1 MMLALEMFRSIPRTV
16 AGKAMGSRMPGLLS
30 GYAAPLRLVT
40 IDPPK
45 SDRPGWARIR
55 TRLSG
60 ICGSDL
66 GMLSGKTSLYFSA
79 VVSLPFVP
87 GHEVVGE
94 LLDDCEDLPAG
105 TRVVLDPVLTCA
117 ARSVEPCENC
127 AAGEHERLLPD
138 HRRQPVARPPD
149 RVLQGHRRRLGPAAV
164 GAPQPDA
171 RRARGLLRRAGAAR
185 RAGRLR
191 GAHRAARRRPGQRPG
206 ARQRRRLGGA
216 VRDAGAARADAGR
229 RDHRGRQARPPAGA
243 RPRARR
249 HRGGRARA
257 RCCAGC
263 GARRARSSS
272 SPSTPRRTCSAAS
285 TSPSTRSAASSRW
298 RPRLQATRAGGRVV
312 MSGMPAPADLSAA
325 WFREL
330 EVVGTY
336 ASSGGTPFPQAME
349 LVGHD
354 TVARIA
360 KSVASYPLHRWREAL
375 DHAHSAGGLGTVKV
389 AFDPRSSHSESP
401 RFRARGRRPD
411 AAVGRP
417 RRSRFPA
424 RGSSRSAPAWST
436 RRRRCPPS
444 LTSTRRSAR
453 RC

>member
-1 MMLALEMFRSIPRTV
+1 MMLALEMFRSIPRTA
-16 AGKAMGSRMPGLLS
+16 AGKVMGSRMPGILS

-127 AAGEHERLLPD
+127 AAGHTNVCSRITVGNLSPGLQTGFCKDTGGGWGQQLSAHRSQMHVVPEGYSDEQALLVE
-138 HRRQPVARPPD
+138 PVACAVHTALRAGIRAND
-149 RVLQGHRRRLGPAAV
+149 RVLISGAGSVGLFATLAIRQLTPAGEIIVVAKHGHQKELATELGATEVVAPDEVLRRVRRSTGAFQLKPEFSSPYLLGGVDVAIDAV
-164 GAPQPDA
+164 GSKQS
-171 RRARGLLRRAGAAR
+171 LE
-185 RAGRLR
+185 
-191 GAHRAARRRPGQRPG
+191 
-206 ARQRRRLGGA
+206 
-216 VRDAGAARADAGR
+216 
-229 RDHRGRQARPPAGA
+229 
-243 RPRARR
+243 
-249 HRGGRARA
+249 
-257 RCCAGC
+257 
-263 GARRARSSS
+263 
-272 SPSTPRRTCSAAS
+272 
-285 TSPSTRSAASSRW
+285 TS
-298 RPRLQATRAGGRVV
+298 LQATRAGGRVV
-312 MSGMPAPADLSAA
+312 MSGMPSPADLSAA

-330 EVVGTY
+330 ELVGTY
-336 ASSGGTPFPQAME
+336 ASSGDAFPQAIE

-354 TVARIA
+354 AVARIA

-389 AFDPRSSHSESP
+389 AFDPRSSQ
-401 RFRARGRRPD
+401 
-411 AAVGRP
+411 
-417 RRSRFPA
+417 
-424 RGSSRSAPAWST
+424 
-436 RRRRCPPS
+436 
-444 LTSTRRSAR
+444 
-453 RC
+453 